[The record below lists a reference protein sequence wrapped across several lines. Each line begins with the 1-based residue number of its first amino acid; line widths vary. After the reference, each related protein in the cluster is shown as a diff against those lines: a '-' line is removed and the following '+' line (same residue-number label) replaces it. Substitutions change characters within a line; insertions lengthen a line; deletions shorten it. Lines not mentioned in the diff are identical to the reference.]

1 MYLDLQKH
9 WDWIYEVLDAY
20 TGGRRTKLELEAID
34 PPVLQALVRDNIEAL
49 LPAGTMAEIE
59 MVEEAEKQSVA
70 DFAYA
75 WEG

>member
-1 MYLDLQKH
+1 MLGQAFCDVP
-9 WDWIYEVLDAY
+9 EVMKVL
-20 TGGRRTKLELEAID
+20 D

-59 MVEEAEKQSVA
+59 MIEEAEKQSVA